1 MLERKQECNLTVLD
15 SRNNKVEIPFFEC
28 NHCDQL
34 IPDVGECGA
43 CGTAYKH
50 LKTVEDFK
58 TGFLHYIFECSGCPE
73 DERTA
78 RKMLKF
84 KGEEEKNPESSKE
97 SRRKELADDFLR
109 SGGY

>member
-1 MLERKQECNLTVLD
+1 MSEKKRECNLTVLD
-15 SRNNKVEIPFFEC
+15 SKKNKVEIPFFEC

-34 IPDVGECGA
+34 IPDVGECGD
-43 CGTAYKH
+43 CGTPYKH
-50 LKTVEDFK
+50 LKTVEDFE

-73 DERTA
+73 GERTA
-78 RKMLKF
+78 RKILKF
-84 KGEEEKNPESSKE
+84 KEEEKNNESSKE